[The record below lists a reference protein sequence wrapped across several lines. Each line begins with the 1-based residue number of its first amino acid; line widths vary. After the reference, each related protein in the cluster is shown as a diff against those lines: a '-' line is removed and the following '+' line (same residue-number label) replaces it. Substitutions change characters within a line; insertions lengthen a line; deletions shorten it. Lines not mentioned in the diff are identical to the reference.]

1 MSDADAGQADVRRAR
16 AGRFAACLTAVVS
29 LLRGSVLLVSK
40 RPGTPLRILCV
51 VAVDMLY
58 TLRQRKRLSFD
69 KLKTV
74 ATLLDLGACVNTHF
88 DGKGFRRREYRATRT
103 LAHEAGAKP
112 LVDAYLR
119 RLRVLE
125 ANRPS
130 PGGGREAFPAVR
142 DYREE
147 VARLSLELIV
157 SFAFDAD
164 ALQVGADLFCQDDDF
179 EIIFRIVMLCQ
190 IMDDAL
196 DRKQD
201 AAAGLPG
208 FLTATAS
215 PAESLD
221 LTRRAAASYRDT
233 QVLSPTRSAFPFVVG
248 LRAVSAAARCV
259 LALTRRRLQ

>member
-1 MSDADAGQADVRRAR
+1 MCDLDAGQDVASPG
-16 AGRFAACLTAVVS
+16 ACAACLTAAVS
-29 LLRGSVLLVSK
+29 LLRGSVLLVAK

-51 VAVDMLY
+51 VAVDTLY

-69 KLKTV
+69 KLRTV
-74 ATLLDLGACVNTHF
+74 ATLLDLGACVNTYF
-88 DGKGFRRREYRATRT
+88 DHKGFRRREYRATRT

-125 ANRPS
+125 AHRPS

-142 DYREE
+142 DYREA
-147 VARLSLELIV
+147 VARLSLELIA
-157 SFAFDAD
+157 SFAFDARS
-164 ALQVGADLFCQDDDF
+164 LEEGAGRFSRDDDF

-190 IMDDAL
+190 VMDDAL

-208 FLTATAS
+208 FLTAMANR
-215 PAESLD
+215 AESLE
-221 LTRRAAASYRDT
+221 LTRAAAASYRDT
-233 QVLSPTRSAFPFVVG
+233 RALSPTRSAFPFVVG
-248 LRAVSAAARCV
+248 LRAVSAATRCV